1 VRKILPD
8 SRQRFCGSFTSEET
22 DMRAKIAVAVGMVLA
37 VAAGAYAQS
46 GWMQNSPIRTMMAP
60 ADVTCYSIEPWFSL
74 ASVTTRMTQLCFLRV
89 QTEVGEWTEIPAK

>member
-1 VRKILPD
+1 
-8 SRQRFCGSFTSEET
+8 
-22 DMRAKIAVAVGMVLA
+22 MRAKIAVAVGLVLA
-37 VAAGAYAQS
+37 MAVGVFAQS

-74 ASVTTRMTQLCFLRV
+74 ASVTSRPDVLATFTRTDGQGRMTQLCFLRV